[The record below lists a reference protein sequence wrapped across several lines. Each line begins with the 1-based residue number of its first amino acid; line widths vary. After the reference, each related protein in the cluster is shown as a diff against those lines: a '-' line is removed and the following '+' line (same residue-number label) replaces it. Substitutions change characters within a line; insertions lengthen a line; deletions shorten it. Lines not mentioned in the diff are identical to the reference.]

1 MNVHARNAR
10 IVEDIDVEKALDW
23 LRDGA
28 KEIGEAKAETIRAG
42 HMLKVTKALVMKM
55 HNDKPISAQ
64 EREAY
69 VSKEYMAALE
79 RDAKAAGEY
88 ERLRALREAASMRIE
103 SWRTESSNYRS
114 MKL

>member
-1 MNVHARNAR
+1 MNVHARNSR
-10 IVEDIDVEKALDW
+10 IVGDDEVERALHW
-23 LRDGA
+23 LGDSA
-28 KEIGEAKAETIRAG
+28 KEMGEAKAEVVRAS

-69 VSKEYMAALE
+69 VSKEYLAALE

>member
-1 MNVHARNAR
+1 MSDRRNAR
-10 IVEDIDVEKALDW
+10 IIGEDEVERALHFLADN
-23 LRDGA
+23 A
-28 KEIGEAKAETIRAG
+28 KEIGEAKAEMVRAS
-42 HMLKVTKALVMKM
+42 HMIKVTKALCMRM
-55 HNDKPISAQ
+55 YNDKPISAQ

-69 VSKEYMAALE
+69 VTAEYLAALE

-103 SWRTESSNYRS
+103 AWRSQEATYRS

>member
-1 MNVHARNAR
+1 MNVHARNSR
-10 IVEDIDVEKALDW
+10 IVEENDVERALDF
-23 LRDGA
+23 LRDSA
-28 KEIGEAKAETIRAG
+28 REMGEAKAEMIRAS
-42 HMLKVTKALVMKM
+42 HMIKVTKALSMRM
-55 HNDKPISAQ
+55 YNDKPISFQ

-69 VSKEYMAALE
+69 VSAEYLAALE

-103 SWRTESSNYRS
+103 AWRSQEATFRA